1 MASPLRSEPSRE
13 HRVVAPRPMVRAT
26 AGVSA
31 AEARSALR
39 IVPRRRRTAR
49 LVAVVAAGVFIMMA
63 GATAFQ
69 TQVARRQLELDR
81 LDRAMTTAT
90 DQYDLLR
97 RERAELRSPGRLI
110 VEASA
115 LGMTAGLQ
123 SEFVALSPD
132 VVATIQ
138 QSVGVSSTSQSVA
151 EISEIDRLALVK
163 SVVGAAP

>member
-1 MASPLRSEPSRE
+1 
-13 HRVVAPRPMVRAT
+13 
-26 AGVSA
+26 
-31 AEARSALR
+31 
-39 IVPRRRRTAR
+39 
-49 LVAVVAAGVFIMMA
+49 MMA